1 MNWHNLK
8 TTSLMKFY
16 PVPLCVLMFFCS
28 VIMACQSADHP
39 AFKPVDSASVP
50 LDSLKAQVD
59 SEKKASSPAV
69 DTLEAANQ
77 EADWLLRPGIAAGK
91 TAINATADQVYARLG
106 KADGG
111 DAAMGKAISIWYNNH
126 DSTAHSLAI
135 YTVRDTGA
143 MPPARIKQIRVTSP
157 TFRTKEGIH
166 AGSTL
171 TEIKKAFQVTRS
183 EAYKSEGENYSVYS
197 SKQGI
202 AFEINAAGECV
213 SVLIFEAGKP
223 SSTTYL
229 KFRTTDRFNKAT

>member
-1 MNWHNLK
+1 MSWPNFKTNL
-8 TTSLMKFY
+8 SMKLY
-16 PVPLCVLMFFCS
+16 PAHLCVLMSFCC
-28 VIMACQSADHP
+28 VIMGCQSADHP
-39 AFKPVDSASVP
+39 AFKAVDSASVP

-59 SEKKASSPAV
+59 SEKKVASPAA
-69 DTLEAANQ
+69 DSLDRAMQ
-77 EADWLLRPGIAAGK
+77 EGDWLLQPGIGAGK
-91 TAINATADQVYARLG
+91 TAINEIADQVYARLG

-111 DAAMGKAISIWYNNH
+111 DAAMGKAIAIWYNNH
-126 DSTAHSLAI
+126 DSTAHSIAI
-135 YTVRDTGA
+135 YTVRDTGS

-157 TFRTKEGIH
+157 TFKTKEGIH
-166 AGSTL
+166 TGSTL
-171 TEIKKAFQVTRS
+171 TEIKKVFPVTRS

-229 KFRTTDRFNKAT
+229 KFRTTDRFSKTQ